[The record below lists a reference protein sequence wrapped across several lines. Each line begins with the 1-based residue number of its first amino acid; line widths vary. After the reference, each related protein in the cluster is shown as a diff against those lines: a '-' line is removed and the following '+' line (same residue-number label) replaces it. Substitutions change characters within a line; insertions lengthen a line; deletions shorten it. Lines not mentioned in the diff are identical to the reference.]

1 MKFVLVTGA
10 CGVIGEK
17 VCSGLIKKNNMV
29 IAVDSKSSEYNEFK
43 INYQFIQA
51 GPLDKEVYSYI
62 FREYDIDTVVHLACS
77 ADNDFNNIISP
88 DKVKASNVCDSF
100 IYKMAV
106 AAGVKQFILLSTTQV
121 YEIPK
126 TREPIREDDEI
137 KCITNYA
144 KLKYNS
150 ENTFRLDVKGNN
162 QMVCAIVRIPQVYT
176 LDYSDNL
183 SSKIIDPKTNTAFIY
198 REGDYSFHF
207 CCLHNL
213 VDFILGYI
221 KMADT
226 TQYSGL
232 YNVADQFLTSAT
244 EIIDYMRE
252 NHTLGP
258 VLQRKEKP
266 EALQNLF
273 SKISKNND
281 EIINYRYLDHSKI
294 FNNTMY
300 DTTRARNFC
309 AFKWNIKNTK

>member
-29 IAVDSKSSEYNEFK
+29 IAVDTKPSEYNEFK

-51 GPLDKEVYSYI
+51 GPLDKEIYSYI

-77 ADNDFNNIISP
+77 VDNDFNNIISP
-88 DKVKASNVCDSF
+88 DKVKTAGVCDSF
-100 IYKMAV
+100 LYKMAV
-106 AAGVKQFILLSTTQV
+106 AAGVKQFLLLSTHQV

-126 TREPIREDDEI
+126 SREPIREDDEI

-144 KLKYNS
+144 KLKYHS
-150 ENTFRLDVKGNN
+150 EQTFRFDVQGYK
-162 QMVCAIVRIPQVYT
+162 QMVCAIIRTAPIYT
-176 LDYSDNL
+176 LDYYENL
-183 SSKIIDPKTNTAFIY
+183 TSKIIDPKNNTAFIY
-198 REGDYSFHF
+198 REGDYAFHF

-221 KMADT
+221 KQADT
-226 TQYSGL
+226 SQYSGL
-232 YNVADQFLTSAT
+232 YNVADQFLTSAN
-244 EIIDYMRE
+244 EIIEYMRT
-252 NHTLGP
+252 NHKLGP

-266 EALQNLF
+266 EALQNII
-273 SKISKNND
+273 SKFNKNND

-294 FNNTMY
+294 FNNTML